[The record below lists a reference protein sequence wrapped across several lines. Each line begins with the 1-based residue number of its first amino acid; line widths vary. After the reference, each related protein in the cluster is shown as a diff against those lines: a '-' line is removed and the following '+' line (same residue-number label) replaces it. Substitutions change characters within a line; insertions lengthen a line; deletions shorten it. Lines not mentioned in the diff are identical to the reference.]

1 MTDRHQQKP
10 YPLRMSDE
18 LRAKLEAAAKDG
30 LRSLHAEILSR
41 LEASFAQPEASSQ
54 RRGLSSLAEINS
66 MSDLANR
73 AKTDEELAEYMRT
86 SGLSAALSN
95 SSSDR
100 WADIEERARENLKQ
114 LVAQTVGDTVHDAL
128 KAFQEQERLDR
139 EKLLEQMTGA
149 SALKELAA
157 AQRRLISSPESLK
170 QLKKLYLG
178 DLDHQSDE
186 SWGGKLSKQAAS
198 PRPRKTNP
206 KT

>member
-73 AKTDEELAEYMRT
+73 AKTDEELAEYMRS
-86 SGLSAALSN
+86 SGLSAAMSN
-95 SSSDR
+95 SVGEL
-100 WADIEERARENLKQ
+100 WKERERAARENLEQ
-114 LVAQTVGDTVHDAL
+114 LISQTIGSTVQDAL
-128 KAFQEQERLDR
+128 KEFQEQERKER
-139 EKLLEQMTGA
+139 ERLFREIA
-149 SALKELAA
+149 SSVNLMGDLSVAKEYAA
-157 AQRRLISSPESLK
+157 RLSGGMPSTDSSNPFPATPSVTNHPERASSP
-170 QLKKLYLG
+170 
-178 DLDHQSDE
+178 
-186 SWGGKLSKQAAS
+186 
-198 PRPRKTNP
+198 PPRKSSSK